1 MAPRLLDLGRLI
13 AIIVCLE
20 VFLVVPGSA
29 ATFHEVP
36 TAFLPRPQEPAA
48 TTTTTTTTTTTFQ
61 SAYSQEELEAL
72 NFFQNND
79 EHDSEARYAKQYYR
93 ERETLIRTESAY
105 LLHLPPADDTV
116 RVGRPFALLPTKT
129 Q

>member
-13 AIIVCLE
+13 AIVCLE
-20 VFLVVPGSA
+20 VFLLVVPVSA